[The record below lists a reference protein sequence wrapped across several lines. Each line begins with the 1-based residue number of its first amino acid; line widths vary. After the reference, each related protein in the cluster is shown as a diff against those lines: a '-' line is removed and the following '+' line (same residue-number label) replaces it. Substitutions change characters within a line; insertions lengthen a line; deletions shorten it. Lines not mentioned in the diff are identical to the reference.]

1 MLIACPVC
9 FSGNCFRLERLG
21 RMLSCR
27 ACEFVLADNPP
38 QEMADPE
45 ECIFCGGGFF
55 YYESPLDL
63 YFLGRASI
71 CYVCEA
77 RYKGVVIG
85 NPDESYQQG
94 VARNAGRSDAA
105 LSWKERVERCARPA
119 RS

>member
-9 FSGNCFRLERLG
+9 FSGNCFRLERLE
-21 RMLSCR
+21 RKLCCR
-27 ACEFVLADNPP
+27 DCGFVFADNTPS
-38 QEMADPE
+38 EISEPE
-45 ECIFCGGGFF
+45 ECIFCGGGYF

-85 NPDESYQQG
+85 NPDETYQQE
-94 VARNAGRSDAA
+94 VARNAGRSDVA
-105 LSWKERVERCARPA
+105 LSWKGRAERCTRPA
-119 RS
+119 K